1 MTQVV
6 LVFPPLVSLNFGGY
20 YPSTAVL
27 AGFLGSRGITTK
39 QRDLNEEFAEFLA
52 TDPMLEL
59 LGHEDVLGA
68 PSDSI
73 PAALVRWVG
82 NSRARLFD
90 ERGRHL
96 FGGPERSVLELLAAP
111 FLVDPSA
118 ALLESI
124 SRSTPS
130 LSVYWDFFE
139 WCGIADEIA
148 GDVTLVG
155 LSVPMG
161 PQLAPA
167 LALAKYLKDRRPD
180 VPIVL
185 GGPTFSL
192 MSPDVIEAV
201 LRRHVAVD
209 CVVQSDGEYP
219 LLELSRQAL
228 EGSWNPAAVP
238 GVSTV
243 LGGAFVSVSPIAG
256 PDLNDLPPPEYDA
269 EILARL
275 TVPILGVTQA
285 RGCYWGKC
293 EFCDH
298 VNVHAGNRTLR
309 TRRPENFVNDI
320 EHIVARTGISRF
332 RVITEAL
339 PPAFA
344 RRISELILARGLQ
357 IKWNSF
363 AMVDRHL
370 DRDLLALMVEAG
382 CEYLVVGVET
392 MNTRILNLVRKPS
405 DREQSIQFLHD
416 AREVGMKVVI
426 NLIPDLP
433 TTTYEEAMASLA
445 DVGELRDCFETVSV
459 FPFETTRS
467 SNVGRHPERFGLEV
481 TASSAQRG
489 AAQFELNRLDVNDP
503 AMGAE
508 LRAEV
513 LARYVKFANDHATQ
527 KRSRF
532 LDLAA
537 SEDRLVRVPTESVD
551 IFPRENGLVCTQV
564 LTRKA
569 LALSRAAA
577 AALEPFLTGEPFRWS
592 QMRTQIG
599 ERKAEALREGLE
611 KTGLVVMVESS

>member
-1 MTQVV
+1 VE
-6 LVFPPLVSLNFGGY
+6 SH
-20 YPSTAVL
+20 
-27 AGFLGSRGITTK
+27 GITTK
-39 QRDLNEEFAEFLA
+39 QRDLNEEFAEFLV
-52 TDPMLEL
+52 TDRMLDL
-59 LGHEDVLGA
+59 LSREEVLGA
-68 PSDSI
+68 PNESI
-73 PAALVRWVG
+73 SAAVVRWVG
-82 NSRARLFD
+82 NNKERLFD
-90 ERGRHL
+90 ERRRHL
-96 FGGPERSVLELLAAP
+96 FGGPDPSVLELLAAP
-111 FLVDPSA
+111 FLIDPSA

-124 SRSTPS
+124 SRSTPG

-139 WCGIADEIA
+139 WCGIADEI
-148 GDVTLVG
+148 GDDVALVG

-167 LALAKYLKDRRPD
+167 LALAEYLKDRRPA

-192 MSPDVIEAV
+192 MCSDVIEAV
-201 LRRHVAVD
+201 LRRHAAVD

-228 EGSWNPAAVP
+228 GGSWNPAIVS

-243 LGGAFVSVSPIAG
+243 REGAFVCASPVAG
-256 PDLNDLPPPEYDA
+256 PDLNDLPAPEYDA

-298 VNVHAGNRTLR
+298 VNVHAGNRRYR
-309 TRRPENFVNDI
+309 TRGPENFVNEI
-320 EHIVARTGISRF
+320 EQIVARTGVSRF

-344 RRISELILARGLQ
+344 RRASELILARGLA
-357 IKWNSF
+357 IKWSSF
-363 AMVDRHL
+363 AMVDRRF

-392 MNTRILNLVRKPS
+392 MNTRVLNLVRKPS
-405 DREQSIQFLHD
+405 DREQNIQFLRD
-416 AREVGMKVVI
+416 TREVGMKVVI
-426 NLIPDLP
+426 NLIPNLP

-445 DVGELRDCFETVSV
+445 DVRDLQDCYETVSV
-459 FPFETTRS
+459 FRFETTRS

-481 TASSAQRG
+481 TASSVQSG

-503 AMGAE
+503 AMRPE
-508 LRAEV
+508 LQAEV
-513 LARYVKFANDHATQ
+513 LARYVKFANDHANRT
-527 KRSRF
+527 RSRL
-532 LDLAA
+532 LDLTA
-537 SEDRLVRVPTESVD
+537 SEDRLLRVPIETVD
-551 IFPRENGLVCTQV
+551 IFPRANGLVCTQV
-564 LTRKA
+564 LTRRA

-592 QMRTQIG
+592 QMRAQLG
-599 ERKAEALREGLE
+599 ERKAEALRDGLE
-611 KTGLVVMVESS
+611 MTGLVVPVESN